1 MDSFRVT
8 NYSRRNNVFYTITFY
23 LVQTGTVIRMK
34 KIKENYLRRVGRN
47 YSYLD
52 VYLVLS
58 VSRIWALSS
67 EKQQEFNSRTIKGNT
82 TGWAW
87 RTIWQQLI
95 SEGSSILFVL
105 KYFKKLFHEFNANY
119 LIKFHLSGGSL
130 LGLTTTQK
138 FKISPSVGLQMET
151 CIKLPFSAKQ
161 KTRKKGWPDMTV
173 FLIIF
178 RK

>member
-58 VSRIWALSS
+58 VSRI
-67 EKQQEFNSRTIKGNT
+67 
-82 TGWAW
+82 
-87 RTIWQQLI
+87 
-95 SEGSSILFVL
+95 
-105 KYFKKLFHEFNANY
+105 
-119 LIKFHLSGGSL
+119 
-130 LGLTTTQK
+130 
-138 FKISPSVGLQMET
+138 
-151 CIKLPFSAKQ
+151 
-161 KTRKKGWPDMTV
+161 
-173 FLIIF
+173 
-178 RK
+178 